1 MDIFPIFHRIQAQ
14 KGVYLQMKTMKILCA
29 GLVAAML
36 FTGCKAT
43 GNGASDLGSDISSGI
58 SKVESGVNSGMSNL
72 ESDMNSGISDGKSDL
87 NSTTSDKNTDK
98 NHSSESAPVS
108 GASSDVAAEIHISPA
123 TVDLSTLDGT
133 KQGWGQGVQLD
144 DQNRPISALQFQ
156 KKYGKYDAYFIGND
170 EKIIYLTFD
179 EGYENGYTAT
189 ILDTLKEKNVP
200 AVFFVTMDY
209 AKKEADLIK
218 RMVEEGHAIGNHS
231 DKHVSY
237 PTVSTERC
245 KEETLNL
252 HNYIDENFGYKMTL
266 FRPPMGEFSERV
278 LAQTQQ
284 LGYKTMLWSYAY
296 KDWEANNQ
304 MDPAK
309 ALEKVNG
316 ALHNGAIYLLH
327 AVGSTNDEILG
338 DFIDYARSQG
348 YEFKL
353 FQ

>member
-1 MDIFPIFHRIQAQ
+1 MSRRIQTQ
-14 KGVYLQMKTMKILCA
+14 KGVYLHVKAIKILCA
-29 GLVAAML
+29 GLVAAMM
-36 FTGCKAT
+36 FAGCKT
-43 GNGASDLGSDISSGI
+43 VENGASDLGSDISSGI
-58 SKVESGVNSGMSNL
+58 SDVESGISSGMSDL
-72 ESDMNSGISDGKSDL
+72 GSDISSGISDGKSDL
-87 NSTTSDKNTDK
+87 SSDLSDENDK
-98 NHSSESAPVS
+98 SDHSSESAPAS
-108 GASSDVAAEIHISPA
+108 GASSEVAAEIHVSPA

-156 KKYGKYDAYFIGND
+156 EKYGKYDAYFIGD
-170 EKIIYLTFD
+170 DQKVIYLTFD

-189 ILDTLKEKNVP
+189 ILDTLREKNVP

-209 AKKEADLIK
+209 VEKEPDLVQ
-218 RMVEEGHAIGNHS
+218 RMIDEGHAVGNHS

-245 KEETLNL
+245 EQETMNL
-252 HNYIDENFGYKMTL
+252 HNYINEKFNYQMTL

-296 KDWEANNQ
+296 KDWDPDNQ
-304 MDPAK
+304 MEPAK
-309 ALEKVNG
+309 ALEKLNG

-327 AVGSTNDEILG
+327 AVGKTNSDILG
-338 DFIDYARSQG
+338 YFIDYARSQG
-348 YEFKL
+348 YEFEL

>member
-1 MDIFPIFHRIQAQ
+1 
-14 KGVYLQMKTMKILCA
+14 MKAMKILCA
-29 GLVAAML
+29 GLVAAVM
-36 FTGCKAT
+36 FTGCKAVED
-43 GNGASDLGSDISSGI
+43 GASDLGSDISSGI
-58 SKVESGVNSGMSNL
+58 SDVESGVSSGMSNL
-72 ESDMNSGISDGKSDL
+72 ESDVSSGISDGKSDL
-87 NSTTSDKNTDK
+87 SSAVSDESDKN
-98 NHSSESAPVS
+98 NNSSESAPTS
-108 GASSDVAAEIHISPA
+108 GASSEVPTEIHVSPA
-123 TVDLSTLDGT
+123 TVDLSSLDGT

-156 KKYGKYDAYFIGND
+156 EKYGKYDAYFIGND
-170 EKIIYLTFD
+170 EKVIYLTFD

-209 AKKEADLIK
+209 VTKEPDLVK
-218 RMVEEGHAIGNHS
+218 RMIDEGHAVGNHS

-245 KEETLNL
+245 EQETMNL
-252 HNYIDENFGYKMTL
+252 HNYIKENFGYQMTL

-296 KDWEANNQ
+296 KDWDPKNQ
-304 MDPAK
+304 METGK

-327 AVGSTNDEILG
+327 AVGSTNNDILG

>member
-1 MDIFPIFHRIQAQ
+1 
-14 KGVYLQMKTMKILCA
+14 MKAMKILCA
-29 GLVAAML
+29 GLVAAMM
-36 FTGCKAT
+36 FTGCNAV

-58 SKVESGVNSGMSNL
+58 SDVESGVSSGMSNL
-72 ESDMNSGISDGKSDL
+72 ESDVSSGISDGKSDL
-87 NSTTSDKNTDK
+87 SSAVSDESDKN
-98 NHSSESAPVS
+98 NNSSESAPTS
-108 GASSDVAAEIHISPA
+108 GASSEVPAEIHVSPA
-123 TVDLSTLDGT
+123 TVDLSSLDGT
-133 KQGWGQGVQLD
+133 KQEWGQGVQLD

-156 KKYGKYDAYFIGND
+156 EKYGKYDAYFIGND
-170 EKIIYLTFD
+170 EKVIYLTFD

-209 AKKEADLIK
+209 VKKQPDLVK
-218 RMVEEGHAIGNHS
+218 RMIDEGHAVGNHS

-237 PTVSTERC
+237 PTVSAERC
-245 KEETLNL
+245 EQETMNL
-252 HNYIDENFGYKMTL
+252 HNYISENFGYQMTL

-296 KDWEANNQ
+296 KDWDPKNQ
-304 MDPAK
+304 METGK

-327 AVGSTNDEILG
+327 AVGSTNNDILG

>member
-1 MDIFPIFHRIQAQ
+1 
-14 KGVYLQMKTMKILCA
+14 MKIKNSSSKRYLFIGLFAIICA
-29 GLVAAML
+29 VAVSGNL
-36 FTGCKAT
+36 YLLNKSKAR
-43 GNGASDLGSDISSGI
+43 
-58 SKVESGVNSGMSNL
+58 
-72 ESDMNSGISDGKSDL
+72 ISDPQSATYEYNWYFNPRNDGKQPEPIKEASFFSKY
-87 NSTTSDKNTDK
+87 NSYYVGDPN
-98 NHSSESAPVS
+98 
-108 GASSDVAAEIHISPA
+108 
-123 TVDLSTLDGT
+123 
-133 KQGWGQGVQLD
+133 
-144 DQNRPISALQFQ
+144 
-156 KKYGKYDAYFIGND
+156 
-170 EKIIYLTFD
+170 EKVIYLTFD

-189 ILDTLKEKNVP
+189 IVDTLKEKNVP

-209 AKKEADLIK
+209 VKKEPDLVK
-218 RMVEEGHAIGNHS
+218 RMIDEGHAVGNHS

-245 KEETLNL
+245 EQETMNL
-252 HNYIDENFGYKMTL
+252 HHYIDENFGYKMTL

-296 KDWEANNQ
+296 KDWDPKNQ
-304 MDPAK
+304 MDNTK

-327 AVGSTNDEILG
+327 AVGSTNNDILG